1 MMIQLGA
8 VGELKEMTGRGN
20 TNNRFMKKDPFALG
34 VRNRPTLY
42 KFIGVQDGFH
52 VRHYVFQLVGGT
64 YKTCI
69 SETDFMCGYYHFTG
83 SPETMRPRRRTKK
96 ALEPADLYCN
106 TSFDVFTGRKPNRI

>member
-8 VGELKEMTGRGN
+8 VGELKEMVGRRDSLN
-20 TNNRFMKKDPFALG
+20 KYTKEDPSAAG
-34 VRNRPTLY
+34 VRNRAALY
-42 KFIGVQDGFH
+42 KFLGVQDGFH

-69 SETDFMCGYYHFTG
+69 SETDFLTGYYHFTG
-83 SPETMRPRRRTKK
+83 STETMRPRRRTKK